1 MSQRNNF
8 TRGFLFGAFI
18 GGTVGGIIGAI
29 VASRSAQNRAVDFE
43 AESPLPANKDE
54 TSERL
59 SGDRQADLPPRQSLY
74 RRRMS
79 EARMENA
86 RRSLEGKIAQLND
99 AIDDVRQQ
107 FEEPSK

>member
-1 MSQRNNF
+1 MSQRDNF
-8 TRGFLFGAFI
+8 TSGFLLGALV

-29 VASRSAQNRAVDFE
+29 VASRYQKEIPADPE
-43 AESPLPANKDE
+43 TPLPPE
-54 TSERL
+54 GSENRD
-59 SGDRQADLPPRQSLY
+59 DRSAELLPRQSLY

-107 FEEPSK
+107 FEEPNR